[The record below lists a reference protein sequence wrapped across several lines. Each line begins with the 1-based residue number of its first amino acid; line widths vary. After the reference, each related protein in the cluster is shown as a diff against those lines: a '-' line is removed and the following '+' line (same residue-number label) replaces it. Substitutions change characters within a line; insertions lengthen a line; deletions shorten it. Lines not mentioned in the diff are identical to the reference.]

1 MVHDFS
7 LTKTDTR
14 WQSSQNHGEQTTS
27 VLPLVNID
35 SSALTSG
42 PQSTGLQRR
51 SRIAALDQSC
61 FRCLLPNFVWLR
73 LGLSEIERQID
84 SYRNSFQAYA
94 NKDKPLEAYERNKLA
109 LETLKSNIDENLKWP
124 IHRYDNRRYVRLQNR
139 LDEQIQNIDTLLK
152 DNLKRATQS
161 FSSISPLL
169 NLVYSELSEFIA
181 FPDTLC
187 PLKDSLKTLFDE
199 DQAQHPDSGNAETL
213 QLIYRVSCL
222 VDQKIEEEQK
232 DLDHLRSRLQTW
244 GQERIQSNLELLKNL
259 NATLHDIAVA
269 IMCRHLDSLNTMES
283 LIEFVENHEGNIRVL
298 SDLKHNLLIQ
308 HMIKTIEDLPE
319 EVSTE
324 PLFLLNKKMEA
335 IHKDSKKTILKK
347 ASSLLTN
354 EVDSLAAGIKA
365 FIRVSLAG
373 LGGFIKD
380 EVAERLFYKM
390 CTFIK
395 NFDDALLTFDKVTAL
410 NPHSSKH
417 SDILYKK
424 VVSQAVSFQHF
435 YRLTKHTAFD
445 KDKSTFCLKALAINP
460 DHVDLRKLHKKI
472 IEQKIHQQF
481 YKTVDASRKVF
492 NKNSQSQIEKIIG
505 SHKTNYQNQISTLI
519 REPRIRIRYNE
530 KIEKATKEFAEADRS
545 FRHIRNRHDTD
556 RLEKPLKKA
565 ITLSLEAMILAPTD
579 KMRNSAKELID
590 KFFNETHM
598 NPRTYQ
604 KHIPRPKIINTEI
617 KKIKAYPTTEN
628 KCQKLK
634 ETGIANLKRKLDAQV
649 LIKSHEFDK
658 IVSQK
663 KQELDNSLS
672 LLHQKLGTYYYS
684 LAQMNP
690 TAWFFPIDGFW
701 MPYVYAALLSPEY
714 PVNMGSRYSSNTG
727 DVRGDL
733 SPSTV
738 TGSLSTPAS
747 GFLDDINV
755 GNITGQPLDISSGL
769 HIAELASG
777 CSDNVTENLSLDSTN
792 LSLGINLS
800 ISDSVIGDVLDVGS
814 LDLSG
819 LGNSL
824 DLGSLELGSLDLGS
838 LDLGSLDLGS
848 LDLGSLELGSIDLSG
863 PDGSFDL
870 GF

>member
-1 MVHDFS
+1 MIHDFS

-84 SYRNSFQAYA
+84 SYRSSFQAYA
-94 NKDKPLEAYERNKLA
+94 NKDKPLEDYERNKLA

-124 IHRYDNRRYVRLQNR
+124 VHRYDNRRYVRLQNR
-139 LDEQIQNIDTLLK
+139 LDEQIQNIYTLLE

-222 VDQKIEEEQK
+222 VDEKIQKEQK
-232 DLDHLRSRLQTW
+232 SLDHLRINLQTW
-244 GQERIQSNLELLKNL
+244 GQERVQRNLELLKNL
-259 NATLHDIAVA
+259 NATLHNIAVA
-269 IMCRHLDSLNTMES
+269 NMCRHLDSLNTMES
-283 LIEFVENHEGNIRVL
+283 LIEFVENHEGNIRTL
-298 SDLKHNLLIQ
+298 SDLKHNFLIQ
-308 HMIKTIEDLPE
+308 HMIKTIEHLPE

-324 PLFLLNKKMEA
+324 SLFLLDKKMKA
-335 IHKDSKKTILKK
+335 IREDSKKIILKK

-354 EVDSLAAGIKA
+354 EVDSLASGIRA

-373 LGGFIKD
+373 LGEFTRD
-380 EVAERLFYKM
+380 EVADRLFNKM

-410 NPHSSKH
+410 NPHSSKQF
-417 SDILYKK
+417 DILYKK
-424 VVSQAVSFQHF
+424 VVSQAVSFEHF
-435 YRLTKHTAFD
+435 YRLTKHAGFD

-472 IEQKIHQQF
+472 IEQKINQQF

-492 NKNSQSQIEKIIG
+492 IKNSQSQIEKIIG

-519 REPRIRIRYNE
+519 REPSILTRYNE
-530 KIEKATKEFAEADRS
+530 KIKEATKKFKKADLS
-545 FRHIRNRHDTD
+545 FRHIRSRLDTD
-556 RLEKPLKKA
+556 RLKIPLKEA

-579 KMRNSAKELID
+579 KMRKSAEELID

-604 KHIPRPKIINTEI
+604 KKIPRPKIINKEI

-628 KCQKLK
+628 KCQNLK
-634 ETGIANLKRKLDAQV
+634 ETAIANLKRKLDAQV

-658 IVSQK
+658 LVSQK

-672 LLHQKLGTYYYS
+672 LHHQKLGSYYHS
-684 LAQMNP
+684 LAQMSP
-690 TAWFFPIDGFW
+690 TAWFFPIDGFL

-714 PVNMGSRYSSNTG
+714 PVNMGSRYSSDTG

-738 TGSLSTPAS
+738 TG
-747 GFLDDINV
+747 
-755 GNITGQPLDISSGL
+755 
-769 HIAELASG
+769 
-777 CSDNVTENLSLDSTN
+777 
-792 LSLGINLS
+792 NLS
-800 ISDSVIGDVLDVGS
+800 ISDSVIGDVLDQGS
-814 LDLSG
+814 LDLSGIGDSIDLSG

-824 DLGSLELGSLDLGS
+824 DLGSLDLGN
-838 LDLGSLDLGS
+838 
-848 LDLGSLELGSIDLSG
+848 LELGNLELGNLELGNLELGNLELGNLEIGNLELGNLEIGNIEIGNIEIGNIDFSG
-863 PDGSFDL
+863 PDNSFDL